1 MRDILDIFN
10 DVSGDLGD
18 DVSAINTVVENYD
31 PSTDDSSKPYV
42 SSTGTQTIIDEP
54 IPTKSLNEGFV
65 DFDNLMS
72 YKKETPNKNNMVNAF
87 NTAMSQKKEPTIDK
101 TRAKENYNSMN
112 DMLSQ
117 LQNVL
122 SDEESAIVTKNP
134 NMNITNVIETIRKT
148 SEYLNALESWFPEA
162 KKEYIGKLTNIA
174 KPIITALDSY
184 ASTLEK
190 MK

>member
-1 MRDILDIFN
+1 MNDILDMFN
-10 DVSGDLGD
+10 NVSGDLANSVSGD
-18 DVSAINTVVENYD
+18 STMVENYD
-31 PSTDDSSKPYV
+31 PSQDESSKPYI
-42 SSTGTQTIIDEP
+42 SSSGKQAIIDEP

-72 YKKETPNKNNMVNAF
+72 YKKETPTKNDMMSAF
-87 NTAMSQKKEPTIDK
+87 NNVVSAPQPTVDK
-101 TRAKENYNSMN
+101 TKAKENYNSMN

-122 SDEESAIVTKNP
+122 SDEETSIVTKNP
-134 NMNITNVIETIRKT
+134 DMNIGQVIESLRKS
-148 SEYLNALESWFPEA
+148 SEYLKAIESWFPEA
-162 KKEYIGKLTNIA
+162 KKEYLGKLTNIA
-174 KPIITALDSY
+174 KPIIPALDSY